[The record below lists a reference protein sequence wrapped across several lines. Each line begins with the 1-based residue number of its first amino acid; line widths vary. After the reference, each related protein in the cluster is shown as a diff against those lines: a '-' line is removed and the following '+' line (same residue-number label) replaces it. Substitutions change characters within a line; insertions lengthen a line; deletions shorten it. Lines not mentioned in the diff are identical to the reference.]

1 MTMPYILVAP
11 NGARRG
17 KADHPALPITIAE
30 IVNAAR
36 QCCDA
41 GANGIHAH
49 VRDQDGA
56 HVLDAGLYRELIDEL
71 AVQVPDMDVQI
82 TTEAVGIY
90 SPVQQMDVVAK
101 VRPKMVSIALSEL
114 DTHENKA
121 ELSRFYHGLDAD
133 GVEVQHIIY
142 DPAEMHRFEQMV
154 DQSIIPAVK
163 HSFLFVLGRYT
174 VGQLSNPQHFDP
186 FYNAFQRSPFAQ
198 TGKFMTCAFGARETY
213 CLLHAADKGSDC
225 RIGFEN
231 NLLMENGEPAANNAQ
246 RVAEL
251 VTKLAQ
257 DPEAHVS

>member
-11 NGARRG
+11 NGAKRG
-17 KADHPALPITIAE
+17 KADHPALPITVGE
-30 IVNAAR
+30 IVETAR
-36 QCCDA
+36 QCHAA

-56 HVLDAGLYRELIDEL
+56 HVLDAGLYRELINEL

-90 SPVQQMDVVAK
+90 SPVQQMDVVSK

-114 DTHENKA
+114 DTHKDKD
-121 ELSRFYHGLDAD
+121 ELSQFYHGLASD

-154 DQSIIPAVK
+154 DQAIIPADEP
-163 HSFLFVLGRYT
+163 SFLFVLGRYT

-186 FYNAFQRSPFAQ
+186 FYEAFQRSPFAQ
-198 TGKFMTCAFGARETY
+198 TGKFMTCAFGARENY
-213 CLLHAADKGSDC
+213 CLLHAAEKGSDC
-225 RIGFEN
+225 RVGFEN
-231 NLLMENGEPAANNAQ
+231 NLLMESGKIATDNAQ

-251 VTKLAQ
+251 VSKLSVMAR
-257 DPEAHVS
+257 ETSA